1 MMNYTQKTN
10 RQTTNYKWLWIPLLT
25 LMAFSAQADN
35 KTYKEYGN
43 TKVYYTAF
51 NSSFILPE
59 IASAY
64 SITRGKD
71 KGLVNI
77 SVIVDDKVGGT
88 TALVKGTVFN
98 IFGQQQKL
106 NFLEVREGN
115 AVYYL
120 APFEFENEDSMTFKI
135 QVQPNPNKPAHS
147 LSFQNKF
154 YFDD

>member
-1 MMNYTQKTN
+1 MINCTQKSNTP
-10 RQTTNYKWLWIPLLT
+10 TTNYKWLWISLLA

-35 KTYKEYGN
+35 KPYKEFGN
-43 TKVYYTAF
+43 TKVYYTSF

-64 SITRGKD
+64 NITRGKD

-77 SVIVDDKVGGT
+77 SVIVDDKVGGK

-106 NFLEVREGN
+106 NFVEVREGN

-120 APFEFENEDSMTFKI
+120 APFEYENEDSMTFKI

-154 YFDD
+154 YFDE